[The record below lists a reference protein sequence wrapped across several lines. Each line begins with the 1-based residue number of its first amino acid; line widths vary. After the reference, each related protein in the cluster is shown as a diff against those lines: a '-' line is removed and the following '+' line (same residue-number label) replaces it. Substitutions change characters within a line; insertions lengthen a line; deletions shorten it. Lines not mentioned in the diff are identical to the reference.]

1 MDEDDECNFFE
12 IKNQLVVTVTDY
24 GDELHK
30 KQIKSIFASSVL
42 KSVLKAMGG
51 KFEVHS
57 RDRETNFTIKVPC
70 KY

>member
-30 KQIKSIFASSVL
+30 TQIK
-42 KSVLKAMGG
+42 
-51 KFEVHS
+51 
-57 RDRETNFTIKVPC
+57 
-70 KY
+70 